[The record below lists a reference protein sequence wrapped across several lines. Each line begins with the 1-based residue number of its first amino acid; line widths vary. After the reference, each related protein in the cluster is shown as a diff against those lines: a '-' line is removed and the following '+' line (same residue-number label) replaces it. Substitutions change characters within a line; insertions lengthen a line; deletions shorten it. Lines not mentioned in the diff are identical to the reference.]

1 MLEGLEKQAQS
12 EARIELEDQNQH
24 ERRKTLLA
32 KLEKPEKSIE
42 ADRTENICERSQ
54 IVDIKRYSLYTIFRN
69 DLSLKAYEI
78 KNSQMISTTDKE
90 ERLQMCKMFEEEF
103 NNDPDWIDRQCLV
116 LRRGRFLFGDQ
127 YKLSKL

>member
-1 MLEGLEKQAQS
+1 MLEEHHLVNVLWTLLAGLEKQAQS
-12 EARIELEDQNQH
+12 AARIELEDQNQH

-69 DLSLKAYEI
+69 DLSLKFRI
-78 KNSQMISTTDKE
+78 TN
-90 ERLQMCKMFEEEF
+90 
-103 NNDPDWIDRQCLV
+103 
-116 LRRGRFLFGDQ
+116 
-127 YKLSKL
+127 